1 MTALQGLP
9 EVVRGAILGW
19 LSAADGAA
27 WLGCGAG
34 QEKRLRQLTQ
44 RRSEL
49 QARLRPLTQEVLQW
63 PLLMEPTR
71 AALQWASWPC
81 ENYEAAALRHWA
93 LRPAAGD
100 WNVAVHLADMDY
112 EDVIYLDAAAR
123 EFPARARR
131 AARFLAAVAS
141 RLDVGLFSQGL
152 LEEAQGG
159 SEGILLLFVIDG
171 FEGSLFVPDD
181 FVDPAGFHVD

>member
-9 EVVRGAILGW
+9 EILRGAILGW

-27 WLGCGAG
+27 WLRCGAG
-34 QEKRLRQLTQ
+34 QEKRLRRL
-44 RRSEL
+44 SEL

-131 AARFLAAVAS
+131 AARFLAAAAS
-141 RLDVGLFSQGL
+141 RLDVGLFSQNL
-152 LEEAQGG
+152 LEEARGG

-171 FEGSLFVPDD
+171 FEGSLFVPDE